1 MSNTIK
7 YELKESDG
15 WVQIADGTGTVI
27 VQVVKG
33 NVYMALSASIPE
45 AFTADHHTLPDW
57 ITITADAGNAYIRS
71 QTGESEVA
79 VSEIPAT
86 T

>member
-1 MSNTIK
+1 MATTK
-7 YELKESDG
+7 YDLKESDG
-15 WVQIADGTGTVI
+15 WVQIADGTGTFI

-33 NVYMALSASIPE
+33 NVYMALADSVPE
-45 AFTADHHTLPDW
+45 AFTDDHHTLPDW
-57 ITITADAGNAYIRS
+57 ITITAEAGNAYIRS
-71 QTGESEVA
+71 QTGTAEVV